1 MYDEH
6 DDKDMYDDD
15 HNDKDMYDNH
25 DDDDMYD
32 YMDDTCTRHYS
43 SGDLL
48 GDGYPDRQS
57 SYTTPNPSTASKL

>member
-6 DDKDMYDDD
+6 DDKDMYDD
-15 HNDKDMYDNH
+15 

>member
-1 MYDEH
+1 MIT
-6 DDKDMYDDD
+6 M
-15 HNDKDMYDNH
+15 

-48 GDGYPDRQS
+48 ADGYPDRQS